1 MSSSPYNSVVF
12 GPANQQW
19 ALNNGY
25 GPVSVN
31 YANQL
36 AQSTLNNT
44 YNSDL
49 LAQTSNSLQSVMQQS
64 SSLQNNYWQNWKP
77 SSISSGGSGGGSGGS
92 SGSSGVDIANSVI
105 GGIGTLGN
113 LGLGIA
119 GAVENWEN
127 GKQMRELMKKQ
138 MDLAQEQIDSSR
150 QARKE
155 RASELARL
163 NRVRSN
169 TSTQFNTSAQ
179 VSRSY

>member
-1 MSSSPYNSVVF
+1 MYSPYDSVAF
-12 GPANQQW
+12 LPSANQRS
-19 ALNNGY
+19 AMNNGY
-25 GPVSVN
+25 GPVSYN

-77 SSISSGGSGGGSGGS
+77 SSSSSSSSSS

-119 GAVENWEN
+119 GAVENHEN
-127 GKQMRELMKKQ
+127 GKAMRNLMNKQ
-138 MDLAQEQIDSSR
+138 IDLAQEQIDSSR

>member
-1 MSSSPYNSVVF
+1 MSLSPYSSSVF

-19 ALNNGY
+19 ALNSGY

-49 LAQTSNSLQSVMQQS
+49 LSQTQSMLSSVNQQA

-77 SSISSGGSGGGSGGS
+77 SSSSSSSSSSSGS
-92 SGSSGVDIANSVI
+92 SGSSGVDIANSI
-105 GGIGTLGN
+105 FGGIGTLSN
-113 LGLGIA
+113 MGLGIA
-119 GAVENWEN
+119 GAVESWKNS
-127 GKQMRELMKKQ
+127 KQMRELMKRQ

>member
-1 MSSSPYNSVVF
+1 MYSPYDSVAF
-12 GPANQQW
+12 LPSANQRS
-19 ALNNGY
+19 AMNNGY
-25 GPVSVN
+25 GPVSYN

-64 SSLQNNYWQNWKP
+64 SSLQNNYWQNWNP
-77 SSISSGGSGGGSGGS
+77 SSSSSGGS

-113 LGLGIA
+113 LGVGIA
-119 GAVENWEN
+119 GAVENWKN
-127 GKQMRELMKKQ
+127 GKQMRKLMNKQ
-138 MDLAQEQIDSSR
+138 IELAQEQIDSSR

>member
-1 MSSSPYNSVVF
+1 MYSPYDSVAF
-12 GPANQQW
+12 LPSANQRS
-19 ALNNGY
+19 AMNNGY
-25 GPVSVN
+25 GPVSYN

-77 SSISSGGSGGGSGGS
+77 SSSSSGGS

-113 LGLGIA
+113 LGVGIA
-119 GAVENWEN
+119 GAVENWKN
-127 GKQMRELMKKQ
+127 GKQMRKLMNKQ
-138 MDLAQEQIDSSR
+138 IELAQEQIDSSR